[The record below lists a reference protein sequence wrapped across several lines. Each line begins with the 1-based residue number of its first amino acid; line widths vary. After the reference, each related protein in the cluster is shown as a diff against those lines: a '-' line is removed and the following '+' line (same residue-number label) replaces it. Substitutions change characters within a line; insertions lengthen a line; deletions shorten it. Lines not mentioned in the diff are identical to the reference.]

1 MTNEVYNSS
10 THGPIPLSF
19 TGRRLLAN
27 LRAAVQTAIDEGD
40 FSANDMQL
48 SHARGELAEYM
59 SKLEGKRVDRTI
71 EEALAKIERDAAE
84 AEARKV
90 EERMKRQRLAD
101 AVIHAEMQ
109 YNVAVAALNTAGVA
123 AAAAGIDVK
132 YRFIDSRHESG
143 RRLKVWAYRWPSV
156 AFEVRS

>member
-1 MTNEVYNSS
+1 MTNEIYQSS
-10 THGPIPLSF
+10 THGDIPLSF

-59 SKLEGKRVDRTI
+59 SKLEGKRVERTI

-84 AEARKV
+84 AEAAARAV
-90 EERMKRQRLAD
+90 AEAAKREALAK
-101 AVIHAEMQ
+101 AVIDAAREF
-109 YNVAVAALNTAGVA
+109 NAALSKWNSAAKAATDAGMTVCYTPDKPVGGTRIYRHPWPRMTAA
-123 AAAAGIDVK
+123 
-132 YRFIDSRHESG
+132 
-143 RRLKVWAYRWPSV
+143 
-156 AFEVRS
+156 VRS

>member
-1 MTNEVYNSS
+1 MTNEIYQSS
-10 THGPIPLSF
+10 THGDIPLSF

-59 SKLEGKRVDRTI
+59 SKLEGKRVERTI

-132 YRFIDSRHESG
+132 YRFTDSRHESG
-143 RRLKVWAYRWPSV
+143 RQLKVWAYRWPSV